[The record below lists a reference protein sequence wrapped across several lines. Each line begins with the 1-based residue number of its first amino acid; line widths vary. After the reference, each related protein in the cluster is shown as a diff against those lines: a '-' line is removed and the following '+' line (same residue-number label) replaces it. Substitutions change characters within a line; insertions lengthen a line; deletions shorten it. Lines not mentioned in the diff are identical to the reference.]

1 MVWDINDEQD
11 KRILK
16 MIGELENEFDILNA
30 WRSHIQRV
38 VTFPFKA
45 EIVTVQESN
54 SIVQQGDLLKVHA
67 IDDIDDKYG
76 IIANTR
82 FGRKKLYFPL
92 CELEAIDLNDGG
104 KTAILDYAVWFA
116 NR

>member
-1 MVWDINDEQD
+1 MVWNINDEQD

-16 MIGELENEFDILNA
+16 IIGELENESDILEA

-45 EIVTVQESN
+45 EIFVVQVSN
-54 SIVQQGDLLKVHA
+54 SIVQQGDLVKVHA

-76 IIANTR
+76 IIANIR
-82 FGRKKLYFPL
+82 FGRRKLYFPL
-92 CELEAIDLNDGG
+92 CELEVIDLNARG
-104 KTAILDYAVWFA
+104 KMVILDYAVWFA